1 MKKDEIIAFLQQLV
15 ESQKLHLESQK
26 HLLESQNRQIDD
38 LLRQVASLTDEV
50 ASLKALL
57 VQKGEEEEKT
67 KRALKVL
74 GKLNRNK
81 SEKQTPPAHVTES
94 PGNNNNT
101 ATEESH
107 GKKVRLLFFFCV
119 LC

>member
-50 ASLKALL
+50 ASLKVLL

-81 SEKQTPPAHVTES
+81 SEKQTPPAQETET
-94 PGNNNNT
+94 PGNNNNI

-107 GKKVRLLFFFCV
+107 DKKARRLQKQQI
-119 LC
+119 